1 MKKMGL
7 RRFRSTFG
15 NTFEQLECK
24 RLLAAD
30 VMIGDSDGNGMFG
43 SEDLVQVFQ
52 AGKFESG
59 RSASFAEGDWNNDGV
74 FNTSDIVHAMQRGR
88 FGQRI
93 LQPDGATPEAERPDG
108 VAGRPQGGRPDN
120 AESGDRAARVQATV
134 DRIQTAIKSGNLP
147 EGVTA
152 EQAAQRL
159 AALQNALATG
169 ERPEGQRPEGFGRP
183 DGVGGR
189 PNVGRPQ
196 GGRPD
201 DAESGDRTARV
212 QATVD
217 RIQTAIESGNLPES
231 VTAEQAAERLAV
243 LRNALATG
251 ERPDDHRPDGV
262 GRPDV
267 VGGSQNGRR
276 SF

>member
-1 MKKMGL
+1 MKKKGL

-15 NTFEQLECK
+15 DTFEQLECK

-88 FGQRI
+88 FGQRA
-93 LQPDGATPEAERPDG
+93 LQADEATPEAERPDG
-108 VAGRPQGGRPDN
+108 VEGRRQGGRPDRTE
-120 AESGDRAARVQATV
+120 AGDRNARVQATA
-134 DRIQTAIKSGNLP
+134 DRIHAAIESGNLP

-152 EQAAQRL
+152 EQAAERL
-159 AALQNALATG
+159 AALRNALATG
-169 ERPEGQRPEGFGRP
+169 ERPEGQRPEGVGRP

-189 PNVGRPQ
+189 
-196 GGRPD
+196 
-201 DAESGDRTARV
+201 
-212 QATVD
+212 
-217 RIQTAIESGNLPES
+217 L
-231 VTAEQAAERLAV
+231 
-243 LRNALATG
+243 
-251 ERPDDHRPDGV
+251 
-262 GRPDV
+262 
-267 VGGSQNGRR
+267 NGRR
-276 SF
+276 PF